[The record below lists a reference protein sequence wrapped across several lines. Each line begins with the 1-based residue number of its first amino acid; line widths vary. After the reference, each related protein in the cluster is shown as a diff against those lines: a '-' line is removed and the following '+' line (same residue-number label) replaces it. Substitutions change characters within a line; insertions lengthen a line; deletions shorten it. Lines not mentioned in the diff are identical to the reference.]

1 MCRENLRHGH
11 QGHHHHQSETDHT
24 HHHDELHAEGS
35 SLSRS
40 ERLIIRLQHTIR
52 HNHDHAATYLSMAK
66 EGSPGDR
73 CGGGG
78 SLDSQ
83 RSGAKCTTNRRLGE
97 SAGGVEIR

>member
-1 MCRENLRHGH
+1 
-11 QGHHHHQSETDHT
+11 
-24 HHHDELHAEGS
+24 
-35 SLSRS
+35 
-40 ERLIIRLQHTIR
+40 
-52 HNHDHAATYLSMAK
+52 MAK